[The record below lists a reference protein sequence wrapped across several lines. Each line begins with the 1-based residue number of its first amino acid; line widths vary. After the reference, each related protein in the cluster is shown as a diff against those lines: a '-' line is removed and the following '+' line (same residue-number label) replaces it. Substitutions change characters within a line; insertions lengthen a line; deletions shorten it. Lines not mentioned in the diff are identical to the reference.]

1 MDRAEHLKAVFEAA
15 PTTGRTKK
23 GTHSSILISILVHII
38 ILIIAGN
45 VIALFY
51 QPKPEALMIGEPPP
65 RPKAEPRKLEMK
77 VRVQQLQK
85 RSARPKLAPRM
96 VSMNPSD
103 IAIPEL
109 KKKVKSNK
117 PVKRRASSMAKGVG
131 QGIGGGFGTGLGG
144 GAGASFFGLQS
155 TGRRIAY
162 IIDYS
167 RSMHGARERTMRE
180 ELSRSIEGL
189 MPGTEVFVVMFSGPA
204 WIIGEDSNKIRSKWS
219 KQAGVYVKKK
229 GAKFQDPEWMDV
241 SAIAKNTLKEHIEYT
256 ELTLGTNWLPPFEM
270 VFELDPRPDAIY
282 FMTDGRPQAKNED
295 RVLKTVREWNKK
307 NKGTVP
313 VNAIAIGEPG
323 VEKYMKQL
331 AEDSGGNFT
340 VVETGKFAAG
350 DKKKAR
356 NKKK

>member
-1 MDRAEHLKAVFEAA
+1 MPLANQS
-15 PTTGRTKK
+15 PTGSRTKK
-23 GTHSSILISILVHII
+23 GTQSSIFISILVHII
-38 ILIIAGN
+38 ILIVAGN
-45 VIALFY
+45 IIALIY

-65 RPKAEPRKLEMK
+65 RPRANPRKLEMK

-85 RSARPKLAPRM
+85 RSARPQLAPRM

-109 KKKVKSNK
+109 KKPSESDKPIKRMASN
-117 PVKRRASSMAKGVG
+117 MAVGVG

-167 RSMHGARERTMRE
+167 ASMRGSREQTMRE

-204 WIIGEDSNKIRSKWS
+204 WIIGEDSNKIRNKWS
-219 KQAGVYVKKK
+219 KQGSIYVKKK
-229 GAKFQDPEWMDV
+229 NVKFQKPDWLGV
-241 SAIAKNTLKEHIEYT
+241 SVLSKNALKEQVEYT
-256 ELTLGTNWLPPFEM
+256 DLTLGTNWLPPFQM

-282 FMTDGRPQAKNED
+282 FMTDGRPQSKNEEQ
-295 RVLKTVREWNKK
+295 VLKAVRDWNKK

-323 VEKYMKQL
+323 VEKYMKLIAQ
-331 AEDSGGNFT
+331 ESGGHFT
-340 VVETGKFAAG
+340 VVDTKKFDGANKKMA
-350 DKKKAR
+350 KKK
-356 NKKK
+356 KK